1 MRREAKPILAGQRF
15 GMLTAVEPAE
25 KIHGRG
31 AWLCRC
37 DCGRE
42 RIVRT
47 SDLKGDRIWSCGCSN
62 RHGHTTLKDLTGQ
75 RFGRL
80 TAVQVTDRRDRKG
93 SAYWLCRCECG
104 NTVEV
109 PQDSLV
115 SGNTTSCGCRK
126 QELNTQV
133 NGLLHFVDGTCI
145 EWLKYRK
152 SRSDN
157 SSGFRGVSRTKKNRY
172 RVSIGL
178 QGRRYYLG
186 EYKDF
191 ERAKEVRLEAE
202 ELLHE
207 NFLSQWSKWQQLAEG
222 NEQWAKDHPFR
233 FRVEKINGRL
243 TVEVPAWDET
253 DNKKEDPKSEAIAM

>member
-1 MRREAKPILAGQRF
+1 MRTETNPVIAGQRF

-25 KIHGRG
+25 KVYGRS

-37 DCGRE
+37 DCGNE
-42 RIVRT
+42 RIVRS
-47 SDLKGDRIWSCGCSN
+47 SDLKGDRIWSCGCKT

-75 RFGRL
+75 QFGRL
-80 TAVQVTDRRDRKG
+80 TAVRVTERRDRKG

-104 NTVEV
+104 NTVEI

-115 SGNTTSCGCRK
+115 SGNTTSCGCRR
-126 QELNTQV
+126 QELNTHV
-133 NGLLHFVDGTCI
+133 NNLLHFVDGTCV

-157 SSGFRGVSRTKKNRY
+157 TSGFRGISRSGNKY

-178 QGRRYYLG
+178 QGQRYYLG
-186 EYKDF
+186 AYTDF

-207 NFLSQWSKWQQLAEG
+207 NFISQWSRWQELADG
-222 NEQWAKDHPFR
+222 NEQWAKEHPFR
-233 FRVEKINGRL
+233 FRVTRTNGRL
-243 TVEVPAWDET
+243 MVEVPNWSRSPERLEEKNQA
-253 DNKKEDPKSEAIAM
+253 